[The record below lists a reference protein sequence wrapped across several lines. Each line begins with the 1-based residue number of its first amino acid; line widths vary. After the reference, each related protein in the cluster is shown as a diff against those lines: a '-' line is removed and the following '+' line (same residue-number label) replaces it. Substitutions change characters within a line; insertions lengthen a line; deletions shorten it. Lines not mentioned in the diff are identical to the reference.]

1 MIFLQGPHS
10 KIKGSQYIIM
20 KESIGTD
27 STNFL
32 NPKFKNFQQL
42 FEYEQQLVRRRHKWE
57 QELNSLI
64 KQLYRLKMMGLLD

>member
-10 KIKGSQYIIM
+10 KIKGSQYIVM
-20 KESIGTD
+20 KESIRTY
-27 STNFL
+27 SIKFL
-32 NPKFKNFQQL
+32 NPKLQNFQQL
-42 FEYEQQLVRRRHKWE
+42 VEYEQKVVRRRHKWE